1 MRLKVILSVLILL
14 PFVNLHP
21 NPSFK
26 SVRGEDRFTIIYTN
40 DVQGEIEPCG

>member
-21 NPSFK
+21 NPSLK
-26 SVRGEDRFTIIYTN
+26 SVRGEHHLTVIYTN